1 MRGGHHSGG
10 SGLGRRALGGREND
24 GVNRI
29 LAPLPLD
36 AHDAKARV
44 ALLVHLRNF
53 DVGPGGEAA
62 GRAPGGGGAS
72 AAPPS
77 WRAGPGAGDVR
88 RDVPLGSRHL
98 ARALQPRRRQG
109 ALQRQRA
116 AVHARPR
123 DRGGGGGCGCGGA
136 AGGRSRGSVVRGLP
150 MGGLRTRRV
159 RPLPRR
165 GAAVQP
171 VHVPQDA
178 ALLRW
183 PIAVWRVREPR
194 AGATLQVPHPA
205 REGRAGGH
213 PPARDDGQA
222 HSRRR
227 SGGSRTSTCARA

>member
-1 MRGGHHSGG
+1 MAAADWVAGRLGAVRTMASIASSPLFLLTRTMRRLG
-10 SGLGRRALGGREND
+10 SQSSSIWENSQ
-24 GVNRI
+24 
-29 LAPLPLD
+29 
-36 AHDAKARV
+36 
-44 ALLVHLRNF
+44 F
-53 DVGPGGEAA
+53 DVLAHVSPGGEAA

-72 AAPPS
+72 AAPPG
-77 WRAGPGAGDVR
+77 WRAGPGAGDLR

-109 ALQRQRA
+109 AAQRQRA
-116 AVHARPR
+116 AIHARPR

-136 AGGRSRGSVVRGLP
+136 AGGRSRGSFVRRLP
-150 MGGLRTRRV
+150 VGGLRTRRV
-159 RPLPRR
+159 RSLPRR

-178 ALLRW
+178 TLLRW

-194 AGATLQVPHPA
+194 AGATLQVSHCA

-213 PPARDDGQA
+213 PPGRGDGRA

-227 SGGSRTSTCARA
+227 SAGSRTSTCARA